1 MRFCV
6 LNDQPERR
14 EGLKALLRQ
23 LDRHAKFSEA
33 KDWRQIDC
41 TLKRVTPDLLVI
53 DWQRKMLVADLW
65 EALHPHPSVP
75 VAVLTDDAAQQNVTA
90 LLDAGALG
98 VVPRHLAPQLIVR
111 AFEIVLLGG
120 HYVPADALNLRPRAE
135 LANCARRAA
144 VQSGRMKGKLAALAS
159 LSPRQRQIMRFVH
172 LGATNKVIARTLGIS
187 EGTVKI
193 HLASVFQQL
202 GANNR
207 AAAVALYNGWQLD
220 NLDVLRDEAETPP
233 KPPLGQTGPVPL
245 RQRAPRHRA
254 TAANEAQQR
263 PLAVAE
269 PVTPYAS
276 PTLSPAREWPVQAGG
291 TQEED

>member
-6 LNDQPERR
+6 LNHHPERR

-23 LDRHAKFSEA
+23 LDRHAKFSDA
-33 KDWRQIDC
+33 KDWQQVEA
-41 TLKRVTPDLLVI
+41 TLKRAAPDLLVI
-53 DWQRKMLVADLW
+53 DWQQDMLAAELAAVLAP
-65 EALHPHPSVP
+65 HPHLP
-75 VAVLTDDAAQQNVTA
+75 AAILTDSGGPHTVIA
-90 LLDAGALG
+90 LLQAGALG

-120 HYVPADALNLRPRAE
+120 HYVPADALNLKPRAD
-135 LANCARRAA
+135 LAWCARRAVPRLMRA
-144 VQSGRMKGKLAALAS
+144 PCGKPAL

-172 LGATNKVIARTLGIS
+172 LGATNKIIARTLGIS

-220 NLDVLRDEAETPP
+220 NLDVLCDAAEAPL
-233 KPPLGQTGPVPL
+233 KPPLGQPGPVPL
-245 RQRAPRHRA
+245 RQRPGPRPAAP
-254 TAANEAQQR
+254 ANDALR
-263 PLAVAE
+263 RLLNIAE
-269 PVTPYAS
+269 PAS
-276 PTLSPAREWPVQAGG
+276 P
-291 TQEED
+291 